1 LDDTDGF
8 SFNNRSMSQHKNKTF
23 ATALA
28 FLLGGLGAHRFY
40 LKGSVDR
47 LGLLHL
53 CSLPAAGLVYGLGH
67 APNPFWVMLPLIL
80 SWLVG
85 FGEALI
91 LGLTPDEKWDA
102 RYNRNSGRRSASH
115 WFVVLLVVV
124 TMLVGTTALIATIS
138 RLFDLL
144 YTGGAYG

>member
-1 LDDTDGF
+1 
-8 SFNNRSMSQHKNKTF
+8 MSQPHKNKTL
-23 ATALA
+23 ATLLALA
-28 FLLGGLGAHRFY
+28 LGGLGAHRFY

-67 APNPFWVMLPLIL
+67 APNPFWVLLPLLL
-80 SWLVG
+80 SYIAG
-85 FGEALI
+85 FIEALV
-91 LGLTPDEKWDA
+91 LGLAPDEKWDA
-102 RYNRNSGRRSASH
+102 AYNAGSGRSSH
-115 WFVVLLVVV
+115 SNWLIAVLLVA
-124 TMLVGTTALIATIS
+124 TMLVGATVLIATIS